1 MKFSAR
7 LYCMASSEI
16 MGMIPKDALAD
27 IKMRDSKPLF
37 KAFVIGHEGEAR
49 GNLIGVGNVV
59 KKWFGAAVE
68 KLHAKI
74 QAGLLL
80 FHGHAATNDTF
91 GRIPVGEVVG
101 KRLLNIRNRLSSV
114 VACWIYPHYRHLPLD
129 VASIEADIDLKEDK
143 RKGLYVD
150 DVKKI
155 TGIALGNSEIET
167 PGFPGATLLGQL
179 QAFAKNNRFTGGNET
194 MTLEEI
200 KQAIQE
206 GKFRPSDLYDSEAL
220 LTDPIISE
228 RVKEKVSNAR
238 GYDIRKFED
247 LTKERTT
254 LEKRVE
260 EKDAEIKKRD
270 GEITAL
276 KVETA
281 KGRVGAIFTK
291 QKEERKL
298 DERQVK
304 FIEPRLE
311 KFVPEK
317 PEDLEKEFNKYLDA
331 LVDDYK
337 KNAEIFGVAIEDK
350 TKDEKSKGKSG
361 GTGAEPDDKTKTGG
375 PEDKYLNPETNPFIK
390 IESEA

>member
-1 MKFSAR
+1 
-7 LYCMASSEI
+7 MASSEI
-16 MGMIPKDALAD
+16 MKMIPKDSLDD

-49 GNLIGVGNVV
+49 GRLIGIGAVV
-59 KKWFGAAVE
+59 KRWFKAAIE
-68 KLHAKI
+68 KLHEKI
-74 QAGLLL
+74 QPGTLL
-80 FHGHAATNDTF
+80 FHGHGATNDNI

-101 KRLLNIRNRLSSV
+101 KRLLNIRDKLSSV

-129 VASIEADIDLKEDK
+129 VASIEADIDLQED
-143 RKGLYVD
+143 RGAGLYVT
-150 DVKKI
+150 DVKNL

-167 PGFPGATLLGQL
+167 PGFPGATLLGQI

-206 GKFRPSDLYDSEAL
+206 SKFRPSDLYDSEAL
-220 LTDPIISE
+220 LADPIISE

-254 LEKRVE
+254 LEKKIE
-260 EKDAEIKKRD
+260 EKDADIKKRD
-270 GEITAL
+270 DEIKQL

-281 KGRVGAIFTK
+281 KSQIGTLFTK

-304 FIEPRLE
+304 FIEPRLV
-311 KFVPEK
+311 KFVPQK
-317 PEDLEKEFNKYLDA
+317 PEELEKELNTYLDG
-331 LVDDYK
+331 LIDDYK
-337 KNAEIFGVAIEDK
+337 KNAEIFGVEIEGGDQDDK
-350 TKDEKSKGKSG
+350 GKKKTGGTEPDEKGKSG
-361 GTGAEPDDKTKTGG
+361 G
-375 PEDKYLNPETNPFIK
+375 PENKYLDPEKNPFIK
-390 IESEA
+390 VNPET